1 MNKKTR
7 REKMKTKKIL
17 GIILM
22 ASFLS
27 WGSVISA
34 TDSDS
39 QIASAVSTFTLTSYT
54 PPARN
59 LNLTYQPQTHLDIQP
74 QNTPIN
80 PEIPQ
85 VVFRESGLS
94 KVESA
99 LYTTSLVSLLA
110 LNVADYF
117 STREA
122 LKHEGLSEGNPL
134 MKPFVKNDL
143 TFAAVKI
150 GLTIGN
156 HIFMKSLHRKN
167 KTLAWVL
174 SIASNFAMSYIVA
187 NNLKMIGSVQTQ

>member
-1 MNKKTR
+1 
-7 REKMKTKKIL
+7 MKTKKIF
-17 GIILM
+17 GIILI

-27 WGSVISA
+27 WGPALIA
-34 TDSDS
+34 TDTDS
-39 QIASAVSTFTLTSYT
+39 QIAVDVSTFTLLANT

-59 LNLTYQPQTHLDIQP
+59 LSLNYQPQTSLNLKP
-74 QNTPIN
+74 QNTLIN

-85 VVFRESGLS
+85 VVIREASFA

-99 LYTTSLVSLLA
+99 LYTTSLISLVA

-143 TFAAVKI
+143 TFAAVKL
-150 GLTIGN
+150 GLTISN
-156 HIFMKSLHRKN
+156 HLFMKSLHKKN

-174 SIASNFAMSYIVA
+174 SIASNFAMSYQ
-187 NNLKMIGSVQTQ
+187 LRPG

>member
-1 MNKKTR
+1 
-7 REKMKTKKIL
+7 MKTKKIF

-34 TDSDS
+34 ADTDS
-39 QIASAVSTFTLTSYT
+39 QIAADVSTFTLTANT

-59 LNLTYQPQTHLDIQP
+59 LNLTYQPQTQINIEP
-74 QNTPIN
+74 QSTVIN

-85 VVFRESGLS
+85 VLIREASFA
-94 KVESA
+94 KVENA

-122 LKHEGLSEGNPL
+122 LKHEGLGEGNPL

-143 TFAAVKI
+143 TFAAVKL
-150 GLTIGN
+150 GLTLGN
-156 HIFMKSLHRKN
+156 HLFMKSLHQKN

-174 SIASNFAMSYIVA
+174 SIASNFAMSYVVA
-187 NNLKMIGSVQTQ
+187 NNLKMISSVQGQ